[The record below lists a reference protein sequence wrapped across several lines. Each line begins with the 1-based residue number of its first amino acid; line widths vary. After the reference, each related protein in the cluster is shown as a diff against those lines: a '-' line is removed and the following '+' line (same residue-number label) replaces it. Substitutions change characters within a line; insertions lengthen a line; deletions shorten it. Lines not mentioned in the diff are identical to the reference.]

1 MEDLNKLKDKQQKK
15 ALNHWAMNS
24 FHGSIIAGTG
34 FGKSRC
40 GVIAVGETIKRL
52 KDSEKNVEGRPITGL
67 VLVPTTQLKDQFR
80 EEFIKWGY
88 EDCLETVDFMCY
100 QSAYKMIGR
109 HYDVVICDEIHLG
122 LSPEYRK
129 FFDNN
134 IFDRLLCMTA
144 TLPEEYEYKELLLEI
159 APIVFEITLDECV
172 DLGLVSP
179 YNIVCRPIDLTFDER
194 TNYKKINN
202 RFVYWK
208 GQLGQFDAWENAK
221 LIMQDLSASPQ
232 EKKAATQFYR
242 SIRERKKIIDF
253 AENKIDAFKDLVL
266 ANPDKR
272 ILAFGGANEFTDM
285 LSDSVIPLA
294 QSYHSKRT
302 KKQKEAALE
311 LFRDGTINVLCS
323 TKALNQGFDVPDAN
337 MGIICGITSKSLSMI
352 QRVGRLIRFQE
363 GKTGEVIVL
372 YVRDSQEEK
381 WIKNAVKNLKNVTFE
396 I

>member
-52 KDSEKNVEGRPITGL
+52 KDSEKNIEGRPITGL

-159 APIVFEITLDECV
+159 APIVLEITLDERV
-172 DLGLVSP
+172 DLG
-179 YNIVCRPIDLTFDER
+179 
-194 TNYKKINN
+194 
-202 RFVYWK
+202 
-208 GQLGQFDAWENAK
+208 
-221 LIMQDLSASPQ
+221 
-232 EKKAATQFYR
+232 
-242 SIRERKKIIDF
+242 
-253 AENKIDAFKDLVL
+253 
-266 ANPDKR
+266 
-272 ILAFGGANEFTDM
+272 
-285 LSDSVIPLA
+285 
-294 QSYHSKRT
+294 
-302 KKQKEAALE
+302 
-311 LFRDGTINVLCS
+311 
-323 TKALNQGFDVPDAN
+323 
-337 MGIICGITSKSLSMI
+337 
-352 QRVGRLIRFQE
+352 
-363 GKTGEVIVL
+363 
-372 YVRDSQEEK
+372 
-381 WIKNAVKNLKNVTFE
+381 
-396 I
+396 